1 MADWSRPF
9 EDPITLPDGRTLS
22 TLRDAG
28 DYITS
33 SDQTEGA
40 TLKRWGEA
48 AHPQEKPAGGPAGSV
63 LRRRERSLPGSLL
76 SLSHVIHKCLG
87 QLLRGLRRRLRILP
101 DKIVHRLFDD
111 LPEHIGVFHPFG
123 KGIARAVR
131 RGQNLYGLCLGLCC
145 GHLRHPNNLSRSLR
159 DEPVDGFGS
168 AARPRVC
175 AAALHRARHLDPIG
189 RRTIMC
195 MLLIA
200 ALAIVW
206 NVLGGR

>member
-1 MADWSRPF
+1 
-9 EDPITLPDGRTLS
+9 
-22 TLRDAG
+22 
-28 DYITS
+28 
-33 SDQTEGA
+33 
-40 TLKRWGEA
+40 
-48 AHPQEKPAGGPAGSV
+48 

-76 SLSHVIHKCLG
+76 SLSHVIHRCLG

-159 DEPVDGFGS
+159 DESVDGFGS

-175 AAALHRARHLDPIG
+175 AAALHRARHLDPHAGIVIAILPQMSRRSMRLMLPTNVASMKSSRQFDPGPVG
-189 RRTIMC
+189 RLARRGGHKC
-195 MLLIA
+195 A
-200 ALAIVW
+200 ACLE
-206 NVLGGR
+206 GG